1 MEDLPT
7 LPTFMFEPNLVG
19 LLSFCVAFILPLLAA
34 LLTKAVTPGWVKGVT
49 LLFLAGTK
57 SVIEAFVVG
66 GADFNLS
73 TTIYTVALNFAVAVI
88 AYFGLLRNSPPQVHA
103 QNSLVK

>member
-1 MEDLPT
+1 VDLPT
-7 LPTFMFEPNLVG
+7 LPTFMFEANLRG
-19 LLSFCVAFILPLLAA
+19 LLSFVVAFLLPLVAA
-34 LLTKAVTPGWVKGVT
+34 LLTRASTPGWVKGVT

-57 SVIEAFVVG
+57 SVIEAFIAG

-73 TTIYTVALNFAVAVI
+73 TTVYTVALNFGVAVI
-88 AYFGLLRNSPPQVHA
+88 AYFGLLRGSPPQIHA